1 MIAALQVV
9 AMMASEIVKAHQITE
24 KQRDDAI
31 GIIRNFCRLLGNPF
45 LYCHYPDALFFSDV
59 EHIRR
64 LEEEAVGM
72 ARVLD
77 EHEKKMASMA
87 RELEE
92 QKKETASQEQ
102 RDKTLADRLSLVAEG
117 LAGNIRHMSS

>member
-1 MIAALQVV
+1 M
-9 AMMASEIVKAHQITE
+9 
-24 KQRDDAI
+24 
-31 GIIRNFCRLLGNPF
+31 
-45 LYCHYPDALFFSDV
+45 FFSDV
-59 EHIRR
+59 EQVRH
-64 LEEEAVGM
+64 LEEEAVNM

-92 QKKETASQEQ
+92 QKKETASREQ

-117 LAGNIRHMSS
+117 LAGNFRHMCS